1 MFKPVVPVIL
11 SLVLASIS
19 AASAFQLSTRNHS
32 AIPST
37 ATPRASGRN
46 NIIAMASSAPSTST
60 GTENVKEN
68 NKNYLYIPSERDAH
82 YQGNIARYLLDLH
95 EEKATFDFCGGM
107 MFQLVLTDKLQSHL
121 QKLANDFQQGNQPKI
136 HPSAMPRMSNIPNYD
151 RSAHADN
158 LTLFHGREIRKV
170 PNANGGT
177 GFVLQLS
184 YADDTNPSKAV
195 DPQGWSAREISG
207 YDGWRH
213 DANRQ
218 WRRAATYKEEGFET
232 FDEEFG
238 PEAFGLNH
246 RFYLHYDNG
255 GRMWL
260 SAEDGC
266 EGTPSQGRNLVG
278 KLGGLLFG
286 I

>member
-1 MFKPVVPVIL
+1 
-11 SLVLASIS
+11 
-19 AASAFQLSTRNHS
+19 
-32 AIPST
+32 
-37 ATPRASGRN
+37 
-46 NIIAMASSAPSTST
+46 MASSATSTSA
-60 GTENVKEN
+60 GTESAKEN
-68 NKNYLYIPSERDAH
+68 DKNYLYIPSERDAH
-82 YQGNIARYLLDLH
+82 YRGNIARYLLDLH

-107 MFQLVLTDKLQSHL
+107 MFQLVLTNKLQSHL
-121 QKLANDFQQGNQPKI
+121 QTIAANTPPQTDEQPKI
-136 HPSAMPRMSNIPNYD
+136 HPSTMPRMSNIPDYA
-151 RSAHADN
+151 RSSHADN
-158 LTLFHGREIRKV
+158 LALFHGREIRKV
-170 PNANGGT
+170 PHANGGM

-184 YADDTNPSKAV
+184 YADESEAMAAV
-195 DPQGWSAREISG
+195 DPQGWSSREIAG

-218 WRRAATYKEEGFET
+218 WRRAATYAEEGFET
-232 FDEEFG
+232 FEEEFG

-246 RFYLHYDNG
+246 RFYLHYDEA

-266 EGTPSQGRNLVG
+266 EGTPSRGRNLMG